1 MTETRFY
8 YISGTSTSFDS
19 KPSVLCFLEDLDIR
33 LMSPEQYRRE
43 IGGKKKHYELI
54 RSGATKLVDHLKYE
68 KDGLCLIQKDRLNRD
83 FLIVNV
89 QIMVR
94 IVISIGSTKDLWQ
107 TLQRYFDHRDAEK
120 ISDDVTAELK
130 RQYPH
135 LLTNN

>member
-1 MTETRFY
+1 MTQA
-8 YISGTSTSFDS
+8 
-19 KPSVLCFLEDLDIR
+19 
-33 LMSPEQYRRE
+33 QYWRE
-43 IGGKKKHYELI
+43 IGGKKKHDELV
-54 RSGATKLVDHLKYE
+54 RSGATRSVDHLEYE
-68 KDGLCLIQKDRLNRD
+68 KDGLCLVQQDRINRD

-89 QIMVR
+89 QIMVK

-135 LLTNN
+135 LLINK